1 MKDQKLANEASEN
14 TQTAKPSL
22 FGLSWGGSFEF
33 IPALLAGIVVVG
45 TFNINAY
52 YFIGYR
58 FRVSTY
64 LDISEILLL
73 SFVDLGRSFDIVI
86 LELLVITL
94 GLFIF
99 FRKSPD
105 TWLFINYSMVL
116 FTVTSLGGILLDIL
130 MKLYQRGYVY
140 FLVLLDSYILFFSYL
155 KI

>member
-14 TQTAKPSL
+14 TQTAKPRL

-64 LDISEILLL
+64 LDISEILL
-73 SFVDLGRSFDIVI
+73 I
-86 LELLVITL
+86 
-94 GLFIF
+94 
-99 FRKSPD
+99 
-105 TWLFINYSMVL
+105 
-116 FTVTSLGGILLDIL
+116 
-130 MKLYQRGYVY
+130 
-140 FLVLLDSYILFFSYL
+140 
-155 KI
+155 